1 MTPLRAE
8 ELQAV
13 TFLYEQ
19 GDHFVLLHNAPGTDR
34 HKVPLWYKY
43 QLPRNRPSLQQCLD
57 HLEAGGLLGHI
68 PASLGLAVV
77 DVDESDP
84 DGLFD
89 WMSRYRPL
97 GDVPSQ
103 RAGRL
108 HLYYDARAGWGNKNG
123 CQLRRYG
130 MKVDIRC
137 MGMVAIW
144 DLSAVAEI
152 VAQRAMALKPGRSL
166 PKTVLGL
173 TERPKP
179 PEWGGT
185 PPPERETPPPPRRP
199 VMGASGAYQWQC
211 PAPPD
216 ELLQTAAGGRNT
228 ALFDAVR
235 KSAYR
240 LPRGSGNDDVR
251 RRWGALWVD
260 FAIQANRMFPEPLG
274 EREVSKTAA
283 SVSRWTWTNPE
294 FGRGGDDG
302 RRDPAEQSKRGVVS
316 GVVRRLRVR
325 PRNART
331 VELHRRYGLGLRA
344 IARIVEVSP
353 STIWRT
359 LEADK
364 LNPGCFI
371 NQLPPRGENG
381 LDGEEIEVNDEKRN
395 NFAADLTNENRQMQ
409 PLQQSETANFTK
421 NPTIY
426 NHHWAHRQRP
436 PWIIPEAAL
445 ITRSLPGKKLSGRE
459 HAVGRMNP
467 AAGRS
472 EGRGPSRTAALRR
485 NRGWADAD

>member
-1 MTPLRAE
+1 MSRETTSSCCTTHPGRTATRFPYGTSINSPATGRPCSSAWTTWKPAGCWGTSPPAWAWPSSMSTNLTRTDCSTGCP
-8 ELQAV
+8 V
-13 TFLYEQ
+13 T
-19 GDHFVLLHNAPGTDR
+19 VLWAT
-34 HKVPLWYKY
+34 
-43 QLPRNRPSLQQCLD
+43 S
-57 HLEAGGLLGHI
+57 
-68 PASLGLAVV
+68 PASG
-77 DVDESDP
+77 P
-84 DGLFD
+84 
-89 WMSRYRPL
+89 
-97 GDVPSQ
+97 
-103 RAGRL
+103 AGL

-123 CQLRRYG
+123 RQLRRYG
-130 MKVDIRC
+130 MKVDVRC

-179 PEWGGT
+179 PEWGGR

-228 ALFDAVR
+228 ALFDALR

-331 VELHRRYGLGLRA
+331 VELHRREGLGLRA
-344 IARIVEVSP
+344 IARIVEVSA
-353 STIWRT
+353 STVWRT

-364 LNPGCFI
+364 LNPGCFM
-371 NQLPPRGENG
+371 NQSPPRGENG
-381 LDGEEIEVNDEKRN
+381 VDGEEIAVNDEKRN
-395 NFAADLTNENRQMQ
+395 NFAADPTNENRQKQ
-409 PLQQSETANFTK
+409 PLQQSETANFTEK
-421 NPTIY
+421 SYYIQ
-426 NHHWAHRQRP
+426 ASLGP
-436 PWIIPEAAL
+436 PSTSSVDNSGGGVDNLLSAWEEA
-445 ITRSLPGKKLSGRE
+445 IRE
-459 HAVGRMNP
+459 GARRR
-467 AAGRS
+467 ADESRRRA
-472 EGRGPSRTAALRR
+472 ERGPRSIQE
-485 NRGWADAD
+485 RGPPEE

>member
-8 ELQAV
+8 DIEAV
-13 TFLYEQ
+13 TFLQEQ
-19 GDHFVLLHNAPGTDR
+19 GAHFVLLHNAPGTDR

-43 QLPRNRPSLQQCLD
+43 QLPRNRPSLQQCLA

-68 PASLGLAVV
+68 SASLGLAVV
-77 DVDESDP
+77 DVDEADP

-103 RAGRL
+103 QAGRV

-123 CQLRRYG
+123 RMLRRYG

-152 VAQRAMALKPGRSL
+152 VALRAMALKPGRSL

-173 TERPKP
+173 MERPKP

-185 PPPERETPPPPRRP
+185 PPPEREIPPPPRRP

-211 PAPPD
+211 PTPED
-216 ELLQTAAGGRNT
+216 ELLRTAAGGRNT

-240 LPRGSGNDDVR
+240 LPRGSGGDDVR
-251 RRWGALWVD
+251 RRWDALWLG
-260 FAIQANRMFPEPLG
+260 FAVQANRMFPEPLG

-283 SVSRWTWTNPE
+283 SVSRWTWANPE

-302 RRDPAEQSKRGVVS
+302 RRDPAEQSRRGLLS

-325 PRNART
+325 PRNARI
-331 VELHRRYGLGLRA
+331 VEMHRRDGLGMRA
-344 IARIVEVSP
+344 IARIAEVSP
-353 STIWRT
+353 STVWRT
-359 LEADK
+359 LEAER

-371 NQLPPRGENG
+371 NQSPPRGESVG
-381 LDGEEIEVNDEKRN
+381 DGEENLGNDENRN
-395 NFAADLTNENRQMQ
+395 NRAADLPDETRHIKPLERPERLQ
-409 PLQQSETANFTK
+409 P
-421 NPTIY
+421 
-426 NHHWAHRQRP
+426 
-436 PWIIPEAAL
+436 
-445 ITRSLPGKKLSGRE
+445 GRK
-459 HAVGRMNP
+459 
-467 AAGRS
+467 
-472 EGRGPSRTAALRR
+472 
-485 NRGWADAD
+485 

>member
-8 ELQAV
+8 DIEAV
-13 TFLYEQ
+13 TFLQEQ
-19 GDHFVLLHNAPGTDR
+19 GAHFVLLHNAPGTDR

-43 QLPRNRPSLQQCLD
+43 QLPRNRPSLRQCLA

-68 PASLGLAVV
+68 SASLGLAVV
-77 DVDESDP
+77 DVDEADP

-103 RAGRL
+103 QAGRV

-123 CQLRRYG
+123 RMLRRYG

-137 MGMVAIW
+137 LGMVAIW

-152 VAQRAMALKPGRSL
+152 VALRAMALKPGRSL

-173 TERPKP
+173 MERPKP

-185 PPPERETPPPPRRP
+185 PPPEREIPPPPRRP

-211 PAPPD
+211 PTPED
-216 ELLQTAAGGRNT
+216 ELLRTAAGGRNT

-240 LPRGSGNDDVR
+240 LPRGSGGDDVR
-251 RRWGALWVD
+251 RRWDALWLG
-260 FAIQANRMFPEPLG
+260 FAVQANRMFPEPLG

-283 SVSRWTWTNPE
+283 SVSRWTWANPE

-302 RRDPAEQSKRGVVS
+302 RRDPAEQSRRGLLS

-325 PRNART
+325 PRNARI
-331 VELHRRYGLGLRA
+331 VEMHRRDGLGMRA
-344 IARIVEVSP
+344 IARIAEVSP
-353 STIWRT
+353 STVWRT
-359 LEADK
+359 LEAER

-371 NQLPPRGENG
+371 NQSPPRGEYDW
-381 LDGEEIEVNDEKRN
+381 DGAEILGNDENRN
-395 NFAADLTNENRQMQ
+395 NRAADLPDETRHIKPLERPEHFNQAGNIYERQ
-409 PLQQSETANFTK
+409 L
-421 NPTIY
+421 
-426 NHHWAHRQRP
+426 
-436 PWIIPEAAL
+436 PEA
-445 ITRSLPGKKLSGRE
+445 P
-459 HAVGRMNP
+459 P
-467 AAGRS
+467 ATSIVDNS
-472 EGRGPSRTAALRR
+472 EGVVDNPLSPWENAIREGARRRAEESRRRAERERWIRWDRGPPEE
-485 NRGWADAD
+485 

>member
-123 CQLRRYG
+123 LQLRRYG
-130 MKVDIRC
+130 MKVDVRC

-152 VAQRAMALKPGRSL
+152 VVQRAMALKPGRSL

-179 PEWGGT
+179 PEWGGR

-211 PAPPD
+211 PTPPD

-228 ALFDAVR
+228 ALFDALR

-344 IARIVEVSP
+344 IARIVEVSA
-353 STIWRT
+353 STVWRT

-364 LNPGCFI
+364 LNPGCFM
-371 NQLPPRGENG
+371 NQSPPRGEKG
-381 LDGEEIEVNDEKRN
+381 EDGEEIEGNDEKRN
-395 NFAADLTNENRQMQ
+395 NFVAGLTNGNRQKQ
-409 PLQQSETANFTK
+409 PLQQSETANSTEKVHYIQPSSGPRPTFSVDNSGGGVD
-421 NPTIY
+421 NPLSA
-426 NHHWAHRQRP
+426 WE
-436 PWIIPEAAL
+436 EA
-445 ITRSLPGKKLSGRE
+445 IRE
-459 HAVGRMNP
+459 GARRR
-467 AAGRS
+467 ADDSRRRA
-472 EGRGPSRTAALRR
+472 ERGPRSWMD
-485 NRGWADAD
+485 RGPPEE

>member
-123 CQLRRYG
+123 RQLRRYG
-130 MKVDIRC
+130 MKVDVRC

-179 PEWGGT
+179 PEWGGR

-251 RRWGALWVD
+251 RRWGAFWVD

-283 SVSRWTWTNPE
+283 SVSRWTWANPE

-325 PRNART
+325 PR
-331 VELHRRYGLGLRA
+331 
-344 IARIVEVSP
+344 P
-353 STIWRT
+353 S
-359 LEADK
+359 L
-364 LNPGCFI
+364 
-371 NQLPPRGENG
+371 
-381 LDGEEIEVNDEKRN
+381 
-395 NFAADLTNENRQMQ
+395 
-409 PLQQSETANFTK
+409 
-421 NPTIY
+421 
-426 NHHWAHRQRP
+426 
-436 PWIIPEAAL
+436 
-445 ITRSLPGKKLSGRE
+445 
-459 HAVGRMNP
+459 
-467 AAGRS
+467 
-472 EGRGPSRTAALRR
+472 
-485 NRGWADAD
+485 

>member
-8 ELQAV
+8 DIEAV
-13 TFLYEQ
+13 TFLQEQ
-19 GDHFVLLHNAPGTDR
+19 GAHFVLLHNAPGTDR

-43 QLPRNRPSLQQCLD
+43 QLPRNRPSLQQCLA

-68 PASLGLAVV
+68 SASLGLAVV
-77 DVDESDP
+77 DVDEADP

-103 RAGRL
+103 RAGRV

-123 CQLRRYG
+123 RMLRRYG

-152 VAQRAMALKPGRSL
+152 VALRAMALKPGRSL

-173 TERPKP
+173 MERPKP

-185 PPPERETPPPPRRP
+185 PPPEREIPPPPRRP

-211 PAPPD
+211 PAPQD
-216 ELLQTAAGGRNT
+216 ELLRTAAGGRNT

-235 KSAYR
+235 KCAYR
-240 LPRGSGNDDVR
+240 LPRGSGGDDVR
-251 RRWGALWVD
+251 RRWDALWLD
-260 FAIQANRMFPEPLG
+260 FAVQANRMFPEPLG

-283 SVSRWTWTNPE
+283 SVSRWTWANPE

-302 RRDPAEQSKRGVVS
+302 RRDPAEQSRRGLLS

-325 PRNART
+325 PRNARI
-331 VELHRRYGLGLRA
+331 VEMHRRDGLGMRA
-344 IARIVEVSP
+344 IARIAEVSP
-353 STIWRT
+353 STVWRT
-359 LEADK
+359 LEAER

-371 NQLPPRGENG
+371 NQSPPRGEYDW
-381 LDGEEIEVNDEKRN
+381 DGVEILGNDENRN
-395 NFAADLTNENRQMQ
+395 NRAADLPDETRQVKPLNRPEHFNQ
-409 PLQQSETANFTK
+409 AVN
-421 NPTIY
+421 IY
-426 NHHWAHRQRP
+426 EIQL
-436 PWIIPEAAL
+436 PEA
-445 ITRSLPGKKLSGRE
+445 P
-459 HAVGRMNP
+459 P
-467 AAGRS
+467 ATSIVDNS
-472 EGRGPSRTAALRR
+472 EGVVDNPLSPWENAIREGARRRAEESRRRAERERWIRWDRGPPEE
-485 NRGWADAD
+485 

>member
-123 CQLRRYG
+123 RQLRRYG

-179 PEWGGT
+179 PEWGGR

-331 VELHRRYGLGLRA
+331 VELHRREGLGLRA

-353 STIWRT
+353 STFGERWR
-359 LEADK
+359 
-364 LNPGCFI
+364 
-371 NQLPPRGENG
+371 
-381 LDGEEIEVNDEKRN
+381 
-395 NFAADLTNENRQMQ
+395 
-409 PLQQSETANFTK
+409 
-421 NPTIY
+421 PT
-426 NHHWAHRQRP
+426 
-436 PWIIPEAAL
+436 
-445 ITRSLPGKKLSGRE
+445 S
-459 HAVGRMNP
+459 
-467 AAGRS
+467 
-472 EGRGPSRTAALRR
+472 
-485 NRGWADAD
+485 

>member
-1 MTPLRAE
+1 
-8 ELQAV
+8 
-13 TFLYEQ
+13 
-19 GDHFVLLHNAPGTDR
+19 
-34 HKVPLWYKY
+34 
-43 QLPRNRPSLQQCLD
+43 
-57 HLEAGGLLGHI
+57 
-68 PASLGLAVV
+68 
-77 DVDESDP
+77 
-84 DGLFD
+84 
-89 WMSRYRPL
+89 
-97 GDVPSQ
+97 
-103 RAGRL
+103 
-108 HLYYDARAGWGNKNG
+108 
-123 CQLRRYG
+123 
-130 MKVDIRC
+130 

-179 PEWGGT
+179 PEWGGR

-228 ALFDAVR
+228 ALFDALR

-344 IARIVEVSP
+344 IARIVEVSA
-353 STIWRT
+353 STVWRT

-371 NQLPPRGENG
+371 NQSPPRGEKG
-381 LDGEEIEVNDEKRN
+381 EDGEEIKGNDEKRN
-395 NFAADLTNENRQMQ
+395 NFAAGPTNEKRQKQ
-409 PLQQSETANFTK
+409 PLQQLETSNQSGNKYESKPSSGPPPTPIVDNSVGGVD
-421 NPTIY
+421 NPPSSWEEAIREGDRRR
-426 NHHWAHRQRP
+426 AGELRQRT
-436 PWIIPEAAL
+436 A
-445 ITRSLPGKKLSGRE
+445 RE
-459 HAVGRMNP
+459 RQGWMD
-467 AAGRS
+467 
-472 EGRGPSRTAALRR
+472 RGPPAE
-485 NRGWADAD
+485 